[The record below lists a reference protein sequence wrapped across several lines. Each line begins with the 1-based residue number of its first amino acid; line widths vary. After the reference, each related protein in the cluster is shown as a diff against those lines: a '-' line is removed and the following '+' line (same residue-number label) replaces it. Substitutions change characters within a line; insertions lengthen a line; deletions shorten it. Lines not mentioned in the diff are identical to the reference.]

1 MVSAVFVRLDH
12 IHEKSCEVVSVGR
25 GTDLIVND
33 RSSSALFSDPEH
45 GLDEVLSVYAE
56 YPGDT
61 DGKEFLYQLLD
72 CKLSLIF
79 GLSIDIQWMSLVIR
93 LPRAGSLS
101 VEYIVR
107 ADVHHLDAEFFADF
121 RDVSRSACVDFHA
134 HVHIVLSRIDS
145 SVSCAVDHCIDIG
158 LRDHAVTC
166 LFIGDIHL
174 SEVHSDRSDPAFFH
188 LVYYVM
194 TKLAFYACH

>member
-61 DGKEFLYQLLD
+61 DGKEFLDQLLD
-72 CKLSLIF
+72 CELALIF
-79 GLSIDIQWMSLVIR
+79 GLSVDI
-93 LPRAGSLS
+93 
-101 VEYIVR
+101 
-107 ADVHHLDAEFFADF
+107 
-121 RDVSRSACVDFHA
+121 
-134 HVHIVLSRIDS
+134 
-145 SVSCAVDHCIDIG
+145 
-158 LRDHAVTC
+158 
-166 LFIGDIHL
+166 
-174 SEVHSDRSDPAFFH
+174 
-188 LVYYVM
+188 
-194 TKLAFYACH
+194 